1 MQYRYYIHYFLY
13 DKGGSYD
20 KQRISA
26 KDQTCFDHRRRNP
39 RKIKEVGEQ
48 ISQEYEGK
56 PLLLVSILN
65 GAFVFMADLCRAI
78 HIPCETAFMCAKS
91 YYNGT
96 VSSGI
101 VKITMDLMQDISQ
114 YHVIIAEDIIDTG
127 RTLNDVMKLLKSRNP
142 LSLKVVT
149 LLDKP
154 DRRLVDLEAD
164 ISLFTIP
171 DLFVIGY
178 GLDCGEIYR
187 NLPYIAEYD
196 EEDLA

>member
-1 MQYRYYIHYFLY
+1 MTSSEFQQKIKRVLITEEEI
-13 DKGGSYD
+13 
-20 KQRISA
+20 QE
-26 KDQTCFDHRRRNP
+26 
-39 RKIKEVGEQ
+39 KIKEVGEQ

-196 EEDLA
+196 EEDLS